1 MHRTRFIIAYLNES
15 LGIFI
20 SPCCTCTSMIDFFL
34 FQSIIKLPWN
44 IEKKEWHRT
53 KTSNTM
59 VNVFISF
66 SLKICYKY
74 EHRKWVFAVFMISM
88 TKMYFFL
95 ILNVINLFCIQMQF
109 SWCRILSF
117 VFFSAVIVPC
127 RNWGKELNLTWI
139 RVGSTQAI
147 NIFCCHI
154 TNVCLENSSY
164 ITH

>member
-1 MHRTRFIIAYLNES
+1 MHRSRFIIAYLNEN

-95 ILNVINLFCIQMQF
+95 ILNVINLFCIQMQL

-117 VFFSAVIVPC
+117 GFFFQRSLSPVVIGEKNSIWLEFV
-127 RNWGKELNLTWI
+127 WGQLRLLTYFVVI
-139 RVGSTQAI
+139 
-147 NIFCCHI
+147 
-154 TNVCLENSSY
+154 
-164 ITH
+164 